1 MGRGRGVFAVKP
13 NCGKPCG
20 RGDLDAAR
28 LRARPFG
35 RFAGGVENDRKSYD
49 IREVSGFCAG
59 EHEDGAGLE
68 DSVQPLRFAHSAG
81 HVLRASPIKRWL
93 QPASLARPPT
103 GSGRLKLPKFGRES
117 ARPDPAPV
125 RRSRKR
131 GPSRGAGPISPTKA
145 LARENAR
152 FSTGEKYPGRVPS
165 GQSRQ

>member
-59 EHEDGAGLE
+59 EHADGAGVE
-68 DSVQPLRFAHSAG
+68 DSVQPLRFAHPVG
-81 HVLRASPIKRWL
+81 H
-93 QPASLARPPT
+93 
-103 GSGRLKLPKFGRES
+103 GRRGRGDWAQGLGFGR
-117 ARPDPAPV
+117 
-125 RRSRKR
+125 
-131 GPSRGAGPISPTKA
+131 G
-145 LARENAR
+145 N
-152 FSTGEKYPGRVPS
+152 
-165 GQSRQ
+165 